1 MKVTAREF
9 VHQILYLTDSLIK
22 VRILRCKTVQ
32 WCLIALLFFLS
43 HYFLSLFLQ
52 FVHLEKAKDMTIEN
66 TNQFIN
72 KIHTTY
78 DDVTIYT
85 NNALVSI
92 SQSFTLLNMIRSS
105 STSSNI
111 QFGITFN
118 EQTFLTNV
126 LPFIYELLYQL
137 TCMQTFLL
145 RELIMKK
152 YMEVPN
158 FMLH

>member
-1 MKVTAREF
+1 
-9 VHQILYLTDSLIK
+9 
-22 VRILRCKTVQ
+22 
-32 WCLIALLFFLS
+32 
-43 HYFLSLFLQ
+43 
-52 FVHLEKAKDMTIEN
+52 MTIEN

-105 STSSNI
+105 TTS
-111 QFGITFN
+111 FGITVN
-118 EQTFLTNV
+118 EQTLITNV
-126 LPFIYELLYQL
+126 VPFLYELLYQL

-145 RELIMKK
+145 RDLIMNK

>member
-1 MKVTAREF
+1 
-9 VHQILYLTDSLIK
+9 
-22 VRILRCKTVQ
+22 
-32 WCLIALLFFLS
+32 
-43 HYFLSLFLQ
+43 
-52 FVHLEKAKDMTIEN
+52 MTIEN

-92 SQSFTLLNMIRSS
+92 KQSFTLLNMIRSS
-105 STSSNI
+105 STSTNI
-111 QFGITFN
+111 EFGITVN
-118 EQTFLTNV
+118 EQTFITN
-126 LPFIYELLYQL
+126 LIPFIYELLYQL

-145 RELIMKK
+145 REMIMKK

>member
-1 MKVTAREF
+1 
-9 VHQILYLTDSLIK
+9 
-22 VRILRCKTVQ
+22 
-32 WCLIALLFFLS
+32 
-43 HYFLSLFLQ
+43 
-52 FVHLEKAKDMTIEN
+52 MTIEN

-105 STSSNI
+105 STSTNI
-111 QFGITFN
+111 EFGITVN
-118 EQTFLTNV
+118 EQTFITN
-126 LPFIYELLYQL
+126 LIPFLYELLYQL

-145 RELIMKK
+145 REMIMKK

>member
-1 MKVTAREF
+1 
-9 VHQILYLTDSLIK
+9 
-22 VRILRCKTVQ
+22 
-32 WCLIALLFFLS
+32 
-43 HYFLSLFLQ
+43 
-52 FVHLEKAKDMTIEN
+52 MTIEN
-66 TNQFIN
+66 TNQLIN

-92 SQSFTLLNMIRSS
+92 SKSFTLLNMIRSC
-105 STSSNI
+105 STSTNI
-111 QFGITFN
+111 EFGITVN
-118 EQTFLTNV
+118 EQTFITN
-126 LPFIYELLYQL
+126 LIPFLYELLYQL

-145 RELIMKK
+145 REMIMKK

>member
-1 MKVTAREF
+1 
-9 VHQILYLTDSLIK
+9 
-22 VRILRCKTVQ
+22 
-32 WCLIALLFFLS
+32 
-43 HYFLSLFLQ
+43 
-52 FVHLEKAKDMTIEN
+52 MTIEN

-105 STSSNI
+105 STSTNI
-111 QFGITFN
+111 EFGITVN
-118 EQTFLTNV
+118 EQTFITN
-126 LPFIYELLYQL
+126 LIPFLYELLYQL
-137 TCMQTFLL
+137 TCMQTFLV
-145 RELIMKK
+145 REMIMKK